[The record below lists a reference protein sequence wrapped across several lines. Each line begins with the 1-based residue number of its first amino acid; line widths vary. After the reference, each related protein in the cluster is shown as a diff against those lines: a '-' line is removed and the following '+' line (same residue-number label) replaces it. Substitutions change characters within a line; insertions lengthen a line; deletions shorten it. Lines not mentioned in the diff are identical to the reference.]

1 MNLFHQ
7 AFILLLN
14 STRKFNEMDINNII
28 KYIQAFYTNKDKIIE
43 LMKDIISIIL
53 NKKQNDCLEFH
64 YRQLITKK

>member
-1 MNLFHQ
+1 
-7 AFILLLN
+7 
-14 STRKFNEMDINNII
+14 MDINNII

-53 NKKQNDCLEFH
+53 NKKQNDCLEFY